1 MTGGITVPAAST
13 SAGAEAGVAAIR
25 VDLGAGVRA
34 FFTTAAGGVSPA
46 PWAGPA
52 GGGLNLGLNVSD
64 DAGRVRANRA
74 RLAAELGRAPAGP
87 PGGDPERVPVA
98 FATQVHSDR
107 VIVLGA
113 AEREAWSAGPAGTP
127 DTAGEGDALVTA
139 QPGLGLGVL
148 VADCVP
154 VVLADPVA
162 RVVAVAHAGR
172 KGTTAGVVLRAL
184 AAMEEQGAEPGQT
197 RAAVG
202 PAVCGR
208 CYEVPEAMRDDVVGV
223 VPEAF
228 AETSWGTPALD
239 LPAAVAGQLTAAG
252 VTVTRVP
259 HCTLEDDAFYSHRR
273 ATARGATTGR
283 QAGVVA
289 LV

>member
-1 MTGGITVPAAST
+1 MPAPAA
-13 SAGAEAGVAAIR
+13 AGAGAGVGAGPGAGLDAIR
-25 VDLGAGVRA
+25 VDLGEGVRA
-34 FFTTAAGGVSPA
+34 FFTAAAGGVSPA
-46 PWAGPA
+46 PWAPPA

-64 DAGRVRANRA
+64 DAARVRLNRA
-74 RLAAELGRAPAGP
+74 RVAAELGGA
-87 PGGDPERVPVA
+87 PVA

-107 VIVLGA
+107 VIELGA
-113 AEREAWSAGPAGTP
+113 AERAAWAGEPAP

-139 QPGLGLGVL
+139 EAGLGLGVL

-154 VVLADPVA
+154 VVLADPAA

-172 KGTTAGVVLRAL
+172 KGTAAGVVLRAL
-184 AAMEEQGAEPGQT
+184 EAMERHGARPGRT

-208 CYEVPEAMRDDVVGV
+208 CYEVPEAMRDDVVAV

-228 AETSWGTPALD
+228 SETSWGTPALD
-239 LPAAVAGQLTAAG
+239 LPAAVTAQLTAAG
-252 VTVTRVP
+252 VAVTRVP
-259 HCTLEDDAFYSHRR
+259 RCTLEDDTLFSHRR
-273 ATARGATTGR
+273 ATTRGETTGR

-289 LV
+289 LL